1 MVVDDMV
8 PAPPTRFRCNRS
20 RMLLN
25 IKVTLHHV
33 GAGQINL
40 KTSRSKIELDTM
52 QAHRKYRLNR
62 AYPRGIECDDS
73 KTTARLEHG
82 MLIVEMPINKLP
94 SVVPNGAVD
103 DPESEP
109 PANTAVK
116 KRKASPSEAASGAGK
131 VAATIEEGL
140 QRPGGGV
147 HGSGKAKKR
156 PRSAEAEDDAR
167 GAEDAVAVARP
178 KKGKKGSGGGAG
190 ASGGGGAGEADLML
204 AALNE
209 AVDTEAARRGGSLA
223 KMKKLQA
230 AEAAAKERA
239 ETKEAEREQKKREL
253 LESFKRQKAERK
265 AATKGA
271 KAQLA
276 REAALTTPVGGDGKP
291 KKKKK
296 RFSFSPK
303 ITDE

>member
-1 MVVDDMV
+1 
-8 PAPPTRFRCNRS
+8 
-20 RMLLN
+20 
-25 IKVTLHHV
+25 
-33 GAGQINL
+33 
-40 KTSRSKIELDTM
+40 
-52 QAHRKYRLNR
+52 
-62 AYPRGIECDDS
+62 
-73 KTTARLEHG
+73 
-82 MLIVEMPINKLP
+82 
-94 SVVPNGAVD
+94 
-103 DPESEP
+103 
-109 PANTAVK
+109 
-116 KRKASPSEAASGAGK
+116 
-131 VAATIEEGL
+131 
-140 QRPGGGV
+140 
-147 HGSGKAKKR
+147 
-156 PRSAEAEDDAR
+156 
-167 GAEDAVAVARP
+167 
-178 KKGKKGSGGGAG
+178 
-190 ASGGGGAGEADLML
+190 ML

-296 RFSFSPK
+296 RVSFSPK